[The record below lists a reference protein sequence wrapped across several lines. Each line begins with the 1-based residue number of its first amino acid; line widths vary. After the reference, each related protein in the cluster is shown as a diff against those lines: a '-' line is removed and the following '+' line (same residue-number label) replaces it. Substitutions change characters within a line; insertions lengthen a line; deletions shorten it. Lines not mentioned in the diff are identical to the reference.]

1 MRKDPGSPNG
11 LSQGWP
17 PIGRRSSSHPGFE
30 LLSALSHLVTSSPP
44 TPELLTRA
52 LELIALHIP
61 VTACTITRLVPD
73 LEKSSSGPISARALA
88 LTRYAT
94 YQRLPFDSP
103 EQLPLTCDLLCAPWH
118 QRAIDSAQT
127 IILRQDEINQRMDVN
142 ELAILGWSDPSSAC
156 LIPLIA
162 ESRTLG
168 VLGALEKRLWER
180 APFTPEM
187 VNLLEL
193 AGTQIAAA
201 LVRIEY
207 EENAQRRADEARAL
221 TEISRIADIATN
233 AVQVRQHLIEQVARV
248 LGAPRAMYYSYDAQL
263 SRATLTNEFQ
273 MEPPAAGS
281 SASEVAKTLDLR
293 NAPETLQ
300 MLLSGQYVTMRAD
313 NRSGDFWTRDLL
325 NQNGGVALVAYPIKI
340 TGRLVGILMLWE
352 HRVGYDWSD
361 EKIRLAERLVAVA
374 TGALQSAEL
383 VAREQRREQEL
394 ELLARVSNRAAKLVS
409 VDDLAHLAIEQICGH
424 FDCEDVA
431 LFLKQAESDSVTC
444 WAGSA
449 EVLPRLVMVG
459 RRVSLNSDDWIHRVM
474 STGQTLCGVE
484 SSPGAKAER
493 AVVAVPLK
501 VGGETVGALQV
512 HSRSVSALDPLDLA
526 TLETLAAQLAAALA
540 SAHAQEVMRGHTGSL
555 QTLQR
560 LSREVTAS
568 LDVDEVCQAIYRGT
582 RELMDC
588 DVFFIALYDEQ
599 SQMCDYT
606 FRVDEGVILP
616 PRRTPLGDGMT
627 GHVIRSRSS
636 IIVTDAAEEKR
647 FKVYHWGGHR
657 ASKSLLC
664 VPMEIGDHIL
674 GALSVQSYRTGA
686 YDLADLYIFS
696 AFAGQAAVA
705 INNARLFTSS
715 QRRMRQLS
723 VLNEVGRI
731 VSSTIE
737 IDRLLELIYDQ
748 VRRILRADSYY
759 VALSNPADQT
769 MTIELLVDE
778 GERFPPRQ
786 LPPGSGLV
794 NMVVQRRAPLLLRNF
809 KEELPALDVV
819 PFQIG
824 HPHTS
829 ESWLGVPM
837 ITSEHMVGV
846 LAVGSYQSAAF
857 DEDDQEILQNVA
869 TQAAIAVD
877 NARHHAE
884 VEEQA
889 RRDSLTQV
897 FNHGYFLVS
906 LRDQVQRAVERS
918 SALSLIMLDIDF
930 FKDYN
935 DRFGHLTGDVVLRG
949 TVQAIRDNIKR
960 TDLVGRWG
968 GEEFVIALPGSDR
981 QGARIVAERIRQTL
995 AGMIIQDDQGRRVPV
1010 PTVSQGVA
1018 TLPEDTQEAIALVDL
1033 ADKRLYVAKERG
1045 RDQVEG

>member
-1 MRKDPGSPNG
+1 
-11 LSQGWP
+11 
-17 PIGRRSSSHPGFE
+17 
-30 LLSALSHLVTSSPP
+30 
-44 TPELLTRA
+44 
-52 LELIALHIP
+52 
-61 VTACTITRLVPD
+61 
-73 LEKSSSGPISARALA
+73 
-88 LTRYAT
+88 
-94 YQRLPFDSP
+94 
-103 EQLPLTCDLLCAPWH
+103 
-118 QRAIDSAQT
+118 
-127 IILRQDEINQRMDVN
+127 
-142 ELAILGWSDPSSAC
+142 
-156 LIPLIA
+156 
-162 ESRTLG
+162 
-168 VLGALEKRLWER
+168 
-180 APFTPEM
+180 
-187 VNLLEL
+187 
-193 AGTQIAAA
+193 
-201 LVRIEY
+201 
-207 EENAQRRADEARAL
+207 
-221 TEISRIADIATN
+221 
-233 AVQVRQHLIEQVARV
+233 
-248 LGAPRAMYYSYDAQL
+248 
-263 SRATLTNEFQ
+263 
-273 MEPPAAGS
+273 
-281 SASEVAKTLDLR
+281 
-293 NAPETLQ
+293 
-300 MLLSGQYVTMRAD
+300 
-313 NRSGDFWTRDLL
+313 
-325 NQNGGVALVAYPIKI
+325 
-340 TGRLVGILMLWE
+340 
-352 HRVGYDWSD
+352 
-361 EKIRLAERLVAVA
+361 
-374 TGALQSAEL
+374 
-383 VAREQRREQEL
+383 
-394 ELLARVSNRAAKLVS
+394 
-409 VDDLAHLAIEQICGH
+409 
-424 FDCEDVA
+424 
-431 LFLKQAESDSVTC
+431 
-444 WAGSA
+444 
-449 EVLPRLVMVG
+449 
-459 RRVSLNSDDWIHRVM
+459 
-474 STGQTLCGVE
+474 
-484 SSPGAKAER
+484 
-493 AVVAVPLK
+493 
-501 VGGETVGALQV
+501 
-512 HSRSVSALDPLDLA
+512 
-526 TLETLAAQLAAALA
+526 
-540 SAHAQEVMRGHTGSL
+540 
-555 QTLQR
+555 
-560 LSREVTAS
+560 
-568 LDVDEVCQAIYRGT
+568 
-582 RELMDC
+582 
-588 DVFFIALYDEQ
+588 
-599 SQMCDYT
+599 
-606 FRVDEGVILP
+606 
-616 PRRTPLGDGMT
+616 
-627 GHVIRSRSS
+627 
-636 IIVTDAAEEKR
+636 
-647 FKVYHWGGHR
+647 
-657 ASKSLLC
+657 
-664 VPMEIGDHIL
+664 MEIGDHIL

-748 VRRILRADSYY
+748 VRRILRADCYY
-759 VALSNPADQT
+759 VALFNQADQT
-769 MTIELLVDE
+769 MTIEILVDE
-778 GERFPPRQ
+778 GERFPPHQ

-794 NMVVQRRAPLLLRNF
+794 NLVVQRRAPLLVRNF

-897 FNHGYFLVS
+897 LNHGYFLVS

-995 AGMIIQDDQGRRVPV
+995 AGMIMQDDQGRRVPV